1 MITST
6 KTGKKITANQLAK
19 EAIAD
24 RLDIVGYFMEGY
36 EKEYEAMTEKE
47 KNDYYDACNKKIVS
61 LLKYL
66 GVDELGQKVPPSYWK

>member
-1 MITST
+1 MITSP

-19 EAIAD
+19 EAVAD
-24 RLDIVGYFMEGY
+24 RLDLVEYFMEGWP
-36 EKEYEAMTEKE
+36 EEWAKMTEKE
-47 KNDYYDACNKKIVS
+47 QMDYCYASNKKIAS